1 MINLIIVVGL
11 YWRLIKL
18 YSKKTNQD
26 NEKDSSY
33 EKMLELVREFNRI
46 SNLNINILEDKV
58 KELKEEVKVA
68 TEKINQLKVINK
80 EKKKSLLVKTLLVE
94 TKKEDQGKVSSPE
107 PGSDR
112 YQLINNLIDK
122 GLTIENKEKVS
133 LSEPGS
139 DRYQLINNLI
149 DKGLT
154 IEEIAKKARLSQSE
168 IKLVSQL
175 RRG

>member
-1 MINLIIVVGL
+1 
-11 YWRLIKL
+11 
-18 YSKKTNQD
+18 
-26 NEKDSSY
+26 E
-33 EKMLELVREFNRI
+33 
-46 SNLNINILEDKV
+46 
-58 KELKEEVKVA
+58 
-68 TEKINQLKVINK
+68 
-80 EKKKSLLVKTLLVE
+80 
-94 TKKEDQGKVSSPE
+94 KVSLSE